1 VESSDTGS
9 ELSRGLQLQ
18 REYFLK
24 RIQEKLEDFQM
35 RIQKRREAIQQWI
48 QKMRQ
53 YIQMMETVECVA
65 SVVLILVNIWAAFVI
80 LYTCVA
86 VLAR

>member
-1 VESSDTGS
+1 MESPDAGS

-24 RIQEKLEDFQM
+24 RIQEGLEDFQRRREDIQQ
-35 RIQKRREAIQQWI
+35 RIQEI
-48 QKMRQ
+48 RQ
-53 YIQMMETVECVA
+53 YIKTMETVEGVA
-65 SVVLILVNIWAAFVI
+65 TVVLILVYIWAAVVI
-80 LYTCVA
+80 LFTCVA

>member
-1 VESSDTGS
+1 MESSDTGS

-24 RIQEKLEDFQM
+24 RIQKGLEDFQ
-35 RIQKRREAIQQWI
+35 RRREDIQQRI
-48 QKMRQ
+48 RQ
-53 YIQMMETVECVA
+53 YIETMETVKCVVT
-65 SVVLILVNIWAAFVI
+65 VVVILVYIWAAFVI

>member
-1 VESSDTGS
+1 MESSDTGS

-24 RIQEKLEDFQM
+24 RIQ
-35 RIQKRREAIQQWI
+35 KRREDI
-48 QKMRQ
+48 QKKIQEIRQ
-53 YIQMMETVECVA
+53 YIQTMETVECVVT
-65 SVVLILVNIWAAFVI
+65 VVLILVYIWAAFVI
-80 LYTCVA
+80 LFTCVA

>member
-24 RIQEKLEDFQM
+24 RIQ
-35 RIQKRREAIQQWI
+35 KRCEAIQQWI